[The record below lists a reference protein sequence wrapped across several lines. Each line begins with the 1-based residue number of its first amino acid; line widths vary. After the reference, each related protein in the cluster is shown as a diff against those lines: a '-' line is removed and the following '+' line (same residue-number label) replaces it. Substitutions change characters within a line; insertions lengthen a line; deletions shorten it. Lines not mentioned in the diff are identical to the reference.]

1 MPGGPGMGG
10 EYPPPPKRTGL
21 WIALGV
27 GAVLVALTLVG
38 VVITLAVTGLSDSHE
53 AGGPSSEKSDGGKPS
68 EDADTSD
75 TGPDLSRYTG
85 PDEPTKVKI
94 GSPPHKLPK
103 DPCAA
108 LSKETRIG
116 LGIDGEKGEATET
129 AGSLSTCN
137 WYHLAS
143 DGTFH
148 NVRITYTLPPD
159 DSTSVSDAE
168 YLYDFYAEEGVGI
181 LGDRVEEEKS
191 DVGDESIVVLTKMDD
206 EGHHEA
212 TVLIRQDNIMVEVDR
227 GISPDRS
234 DTSGDPTMD
243 WADVQKLMPE
253 LGRQA
258 LNNVG

>member
-1 MPGGPGMGG
+1 MGG
-10 EYPPPPKRTGL
+10 DYPPPPKRTGL

-27 GAVLVALTLVG
+27 GAVLLVLTLVG
-38 VVITLAVTGLSDSHE
+38 VVITLAVSGLSGSHE
-53 AGGPSSEKSDGGKPS
+53 ADRPRSEKSDGGNPS
-68 EDADTSD
+68 EDADGAQDPGSD
-75 TGPDLSRYTG
+75 PSRYTG
-85 PDEPTKVKI
+85 PDEPTKVEI
-94 GSPPHKLPK
+94 GSAPHKLPK

-108 LSKETRIG
+108 LSKETRVG

-129 AGSLSTCN
+129 ADSLSICN
-137 WYHLAS
+137 WYHLAD

-159 DSTSVSDAE
+159 DNTSVSKAE
-168 YLYDFYAEEGVGI
+168 YLYNFYAEEGVGI
-181 LGDRVEEEKS
+181 LGDRVEDEKS

-212 TVLIRQDNIMVEVDR
+212 TALVRKDNMMIEVDR
-227 GISPDRS
+227 GISPNKS
-234 DTSGDPTMD
+234 DTSGEPTMR